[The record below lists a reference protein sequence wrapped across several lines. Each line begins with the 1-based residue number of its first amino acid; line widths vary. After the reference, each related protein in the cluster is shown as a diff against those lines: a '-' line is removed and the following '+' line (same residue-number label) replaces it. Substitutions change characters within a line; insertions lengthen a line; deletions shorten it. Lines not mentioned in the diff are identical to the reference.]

1 MKHHFSQLAV
11 RTSNSTYQIYFSS
24 SLNHLYEEI
33 LLPMLPDQTVIV
45 TNPVVGKL
53 YRPNLSSVL
62 ENAGIK
68 NYFIE
73 IPDGECYKNQHSLCL
88 IYDFLLTYGIQRSA
102 TLIALGGGVI
112 GDLTGFA
119 AATYQRGI
127 RFIQI
132 PTTLLAQVDASIGGK
147 TAINHRLGKN
157 MIGSFHQPQAVL
169 ISENTLRTLPKR
181 EFTSGMAEVIKY
193 ALLGDSKLFDYLEKY
208 MTALNALQKDALEHV
223 LYTCCAMK
231 ADIVQKDEKEQSI
244 RALLNLG
251 HTFAHVI
258 EQQTGY
264 HSWLHGE
271 AVAVGLCLAAKL
283 SWQRGNITQKDY
295 LRLERLIKAANL
307 PTQPPRIPFAS
318 WLSTI
323 KLDKKG
329 QAGKTRFILLKGIG
343 QAYIDET
350 VSEAELRCLL
360 QESLI

>member
-1 MKHHFSQLAV
+1 MKHIPQLTV
-11 RTSNSTYQIYFSS
+11 RTNSSIYQIYFSS
-24 SLNHLYEEI
+24 LNHLYQEV
-33 LLPMLPDQTVIV
+33 LLPILHDQVVIV
-45 TNPVVGKL
+45 TNPIVGKL
-53 YRPNLSSVL
+53 YRPDLSSVL

-73 IPDGECYKNQHSLCL
+73 IPDGEYYKNQHSLHL

-119 AATYQRGI
+119 AATYQRGV

-157 MIGSFHQPQAVL
+157 MIGAFYQPQAVL
-169 ISENTLRTLPKR
+169 IGEETLSTLSKR
-181 EFTSGMAEVIKY
+181 ELASGIAEIIKY
-193 ALLGDSKLFDYLEKY
+193 ALLGDRSLFDYLEKH
-208 MTALNALQKDALEHV
+208 MIALNALQKDVLEHV

-231 ADIVQKDEKEQSI
+231 ADIVQRDEKEQSI

-264 HSWLHGE
+264 QSWLHGE
-271 AVAVGLCLAAKL
+271 AVAVGLCLATKL
-283 SWQRGNITQKDY
+283 SWQRGDITQKDY
-295 LRLERLIKAANL
+295 LRLEQLIQAANL
-307 PTQPPRIPFAS
+307 PTQPPRIPFVS

-323 KLDKKG
+323 KLDKKS

-343 QAYIDET
+343 QAYVDET
-350 VSEAELRCLL
+350 VNEKELRCLL
-360 QESLI
+360 QELLT

>member
-1 MKHHFSQLAV
+1 M
-11 RTSNSTYQIYFSS
+11 
-24 SLNHLYEEI
+24 
-33 LLPMLPDQTVIV
+33 
-45 TNPVVGKL
+45 VGKL

-73 IPDGECYKNQHSLCL
+73 IPDGEYYKNQHSLHL

-119 AATYQRGI
+119 AATYQRGV

-157 MIGSFHQPQAVL
+157 MIGAFYQPQAVL
-169 ISENTLRTLPKR
+169 IGEETLSTLSKR
-181 EFTSGMAEVIKY
+181 ELASGIAEIIKY
-193 ALLGDSKLFDYLEKY
+193 ALLGDRSLFDYLEKH
-208 MTALNALQKDALEHV
+208 MIALNALQKDVLEHV

-264 HSWLHGE
+264 QSWLHGE
-271 AVAVGLCLAAKL
+271 AVAVGLCLATKL
-283 SWQRGNITQKDY
+283 SWQRGDITQKDY
-295 LRLERLIKAANL
+295 LRLEQLIQAANL
-307 PTQPPRIPFAS
+307 PTQPPRIPFVS

-323 KLDKKG
+323 KLDKKS

-343 QAYIDET
+343 QAYVDET
-350 VSEAELRCLL
+350 VNEEELRCLL
-360 QESLI
+360 QELLT